1 MQTISPD
8 TLSNILY
15 YKDIP
20 VFRYTIRYPVFTSDC
35 SQTAAAFI
43 NGYYADLAAGKE
55 DYCRTVLY
63 PQAVEAAR
71 YSPDNHPAFEMYGFT
86 SDYTVTFNSG
96 CISSLYRDESTYM
109 GGAHGSVMRYSDTW
123 DFTSG
128 KRLQL
133 EDFHPGNFFLV
144 PDGIIIYY
152 QQYDIAP
159 YAAGIP
165 EFLIPFSQHGP
176 RI

>member
-1 MQTISPD
+1 M
-8 TLSNILY
+8 
-15 YKDIP
+15 
-20 VFRYTIRYPVFTSDC
+20 
-35 SQTAAAFI
+35 
-43 NGYYADLAAGKE
+43 
-55 DYCRTVLY
+55 
-63 PQAVEAAR
+63 EAAR
-71 YSPDNHPAFEMYGFT
+71 YIQDNHPPFEMYWFT
-86 SDYTVTFNSG
+86 SDYKVTFNSG
-96 CISSLYRDESTYM
+96 CITSLYMDESTYM
-109 GGAHGSVMRYSDTW
+109 GGAHGSVTRSSDTW
-123 DFTSG
+123 DFASG

>member
-35 SQTAAAFI
+35 SQTAVAFI

-71 YSPDNHPAFEMYGFT
+71 
-86 SDYTVTFNSG
+86 
-96 CISSLYRDESTYM
+96 
-109 GGAHGSVMRYSDTW
+109 
-123 DFTSG
+123 
-128 KRLQL
+128 
-133 EDFHPGNFFLV
+133 
-144 PDGIIIYY
+144 
-152 QQYDIAP
+152 
-159 YAAGIP
+159 
-165 EFLIPFSQHGP
+165 
-176 RI
+176 